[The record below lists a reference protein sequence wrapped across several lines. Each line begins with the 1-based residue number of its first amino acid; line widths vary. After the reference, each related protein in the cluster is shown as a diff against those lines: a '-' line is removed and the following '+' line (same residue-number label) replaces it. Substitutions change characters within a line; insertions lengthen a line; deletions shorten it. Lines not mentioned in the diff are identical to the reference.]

1 MIKVYDIRGEDDLR
15 LAKIKNRQYF
25 VVLYF
30 FALTSWYVD
39 ENEIK
44 KKKKFKSRTETGSKK
59 NKNFVMQI
67 VSYA

>member
-30 FALTSWYVD
+30 FALTSWYAD
-39 ENEIK
+39 ENETK
-44 KKKKFKSRTETGSKK
+44 KKKKNLNQEPKLDLRKIKTLLCK
-59 NKNFVMQI
+59 
-67 VSYA
+67 